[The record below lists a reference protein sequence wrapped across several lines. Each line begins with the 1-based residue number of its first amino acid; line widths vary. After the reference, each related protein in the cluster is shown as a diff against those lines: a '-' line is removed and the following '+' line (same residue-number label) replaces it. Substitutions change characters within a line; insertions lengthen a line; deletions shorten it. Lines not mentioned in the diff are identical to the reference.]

1 MGDLDKVLRLVS
13 DLAGVDERKLL
24 AFEAH
29 GFRVMYLSCKLG
41 RRMGVYDDDL
51 RLAALLHDI
60 GKIGVDS
67 AILFKPGRLNYVEY
81 AIIQAHSHIGNRIVR
96 ELLERPR
103 AAEFIRDH
111 HERWDGRGYPRGIAG
126 EAISIQAQ
134 IIAVCDAYDTMTAKR
149 RVYQASTMSVAEAL
163 EEVRTCAGKQF
174 GPEVAR
180 EFIEMIRQ
188 SPLRD
193 DNHRWYKAVEDYLP
207 LHRRGK
213 QAASIQRFLERVEN
227 PLETGAMNQGD
238 IVPTA
243 SASGDAS
250 RKIPAD

>member
-1 MGDLDKVLRLVS
+1 MGQRGEVIGMSDLDKVLKLVS
-13 DLAGVDERKLL
+13 DLAGVDEKKLL
-24 AFEAH
+24 TFQAH

-41 RRMGVYDDDL
+41 RRMGVFDDDL

-81 AIIQAHSHIGNRIVR
+81 MIIQAHSHIGNRIVR
-96 ELLERPR
+96 ELLKRPR

-134 IIAVCDAYDTMTAKR
+134 IIAVCDAFDTMTAKR

-163 EEVRTCAGKQF
+163 NEVRACAGKQF
-174 GPEVAR
+174 GPQVAR
-180 EFIEMIRQ
+180 EFVEMIRH

-193 DNHRWYKAVEDYLP
+193 DNHQWYKTVEEYLP
-207 LHRRGK
+207 LQRRGN
-213 QAASIQRFLERVEN
+213 QATVIRKFLERAERQR
-227 PLETGAMNQGD
+227 QGGG
-238 IVPTA
+238 T
-243 SASGDAS
+243 
-250 RKIPAD
+250 K